1 MTRGWLIS
9 ISALALAFP
18 AALAQIQSQ
27 GPLKL
32 DSGRVSGALTGVNN
46 DISVYKGIPY
56 VASPTGE
63 LRWRAPQPV
72 KAWEGVRDA
81 TKFGAICPQREGRG
95 GDVQSEDCLF
105 LNVWT
110 PAKGASQ
117 KLPVMVWVHGGGF
130 TYGSGSSRIYDGTRL
145 AEHGV
150 IVVTLNYRLNIL
162 SGFAHPV
169 LSRESEHGSGNYGL
183 LDQIAALKW
192 VQRNIKEFGGDP
204 ANVTLFGE
212 SAGGLSVSA
221 LLVSPQTKG
230 LIEKAIVES
239 GSGTRI
245 TTQESAEKTG
255 QEFVK
260 QMGLENDANGIAKLR
275 EKSWKNL
282 PNAQNYRGAPVL
294 DGWAF
299 TDDPINVWAK
309 GKQLNAPM
317 IVGYN
322 HDEAT
327 FFMARDGDIPKTAD
341 EFQASVRKRYA
352 DAAGQLLALY
362 PVKTDDDVYWSEISV
377 RTERGMGL
385 NARLQLRGMSTVPA
399 KAYEYHFS
407 HLPEVVADPKR
418 GVSHASELV
427 YVFGTIPA
435 NADAG
440 SRQMSEAIM
449 NYWTQFA
456 KTGDPNQAGL
466 PQWPRFQKG
475 NEAYLELK
483 NPIHAAKD
491 LNKDK
496 LDIFEK
502 VQQQNAAPRSSGN

>member
-1 MTRGWLIS
+1 MQRHLVS
-9 ISALALAFP
+9 IFTLTLSCSAAF
-18 AALAQIQSQ
+18 AQLQSH
-27 GPLKL
+27 GPVKL
-32 DSGRVSGALTGVNN
+32 DTGRVTGALTGSNS
-46 DISVYKGIPY
+46 DISAYKGIPY
-56 VASPTGE
+56 AAPPTGD
-63 LRWRAPQPV
+63 LRWRAPQP
-72 KAWEGVRDA
+72 AHNWDAARDA
-81 TKFGAICPQREGRG
+81 TKFGPVCPQREGQEP
-95 GDVQSEDCLF
+95 QSEDCLF

-110 PAKGASQ
+110 PAKTASQ

-130 TYGSGSSRIYDGTRL
+130 TYGSGSARIYEGTRL

-150 IVVTLNYRLNIL
+150 VVVTLNYRLNIL

-204 ANVTLFGE
+204 GNVTLFGE

-221 LLVSPQTKG
+221 LVVSPQIKG

-239 GSGTRI
+239 GSGTRL
-245 TTQESAEKTG
+245 TTLEAAEKNG

-260 QMGLENDANGIAKLR
+260 QVGLENDTAAITALR
-275 EKSWKNL
+275 AKSWKDL
-282 PNAQNYRGAPVL
+282 PNAANYRGAPVL

-327 FFMARDGDIPKTAD
+327 FFMARDGDLPKTVD
-341 EFQASVRKRYA
+341 DFQASVRKRYG
-352 DAAGQLLALY
+352 DAAGQLLSLY
-362 PVKTDDDVYWSEISV
+362 PVKTEDDVYWSEISI
-377 RTERGMGL
+377 RTEARMGL
-385 NARLQLRGMSTVPA
+385 GARLQLRGMFTVPA

-407 HLPEVVADPKR
+407 HLPEVVRDPKR

-427 YVFGTIPA
+427 YVFGTLPPTADPA
-435 NADAG
+435 
-440 SRQMSEAIM
+440 SRQMSEAMM

-456 KTGDPNQAGL
+456 KTGDPNQSGL
-466 PQWPRFQKG
+466 PQWPAFQKG
-475 NEAYLELK
+475 SEDYLELH

-496 LDIFEK
+496 LDVFEK
-502 VQQQNAAPRSSGN
+502 VQRQNSSSGGGN